1 MDVYNNS
8 PRSIVKINFIFATSQ
23 LKVGFF
29 KEKKKRGW
37 KSIIEDKSSLP
48 KIIQHFIAGIK
59 FNNNNKIIVT
69 NCEMFW
75 FLNVLYYIH
84 ESNNIKIRN

>member
-29 KEKKKRGW
+29 KEKKKEGERVSLRI
-37 KSIIEDKSSLP
+37 KVPCPRLYSILLQE
-48 KIIQHFIAGIK
+48 
-59 FNNNNKIIVT
+59 
-69 NCEMFW
+69 
-75 FLNVLYYIH
+75 
-84 ESNNIKIRN
+84 